1 MCYISYVFMCKYI
14 LCVLV
19 YGINYGSY
27 VSYFDHVGHVPKYSR
42 MTVLEFSQINVYTYP
57 FIIYNHFITATSNHS
72 LDEICIR

>member
-1 MCYISYVFMCKYI
+1 MCYVYYVFMCKYV

-42 MTVLEFSQINVYTYP
+42 MTVLEFSQANLYTYP
-57 FIIYNHFITATSNHS
+57 KQFKTSSKTFDITSIT
-72 LDEICIR
+72 LVL

>member
-57 FIIYNHFITATSNHS
+57 KQFKSSSEAFDITSIT
-72 LDEICIR
+72 LVL